1 MTHAEPPCGHGA
13 FPEPLRAAALASDL
27 AWRRVPLL
35 VGALLAPGWQMI
47 SAALRAAGLAHLP
60 TFQTSHRLLHRA
72 PWSSL
77 NASRILRCVLI
88 AMCAADNGPLVL
100 GVDETFERQRGK
112 QSAAAGGYRAPVR
125 FSHFSHGHFVNV
137 NGLPWVCL
145 RLLVPI
151 PLPARV
157 GAVPFL
163 HGAHSLRVRRRWRGA
178 GHG

>member
-1 MTHAEPPCGHGA
+1 
-13 FPEPLRAAALASDL
+13 
-27 AWRRVPLL
+27 
-35 VGALLAPGWQMI
+35 MI

-125 FSHFSHGHFVNV
+125 FSHSSHGHFVNV

>member
-1 MTHAEPPCGHGA
+1 MPNLPADTVLLLSHCA
-13 FPEPLRAAALASDL
+13 PLRSRRT
-27 AWRRVPLL
+27 WRRVPLL
-35 VGALLAPGWQMI
+35 VVGALLAPGRRMI

-60 TFQTSHRLLHRA
+60 TVQTSHRLLHRD

-77 NASRILRCVLI
+77 NASRILLCVLI
-88 AMCAADNGPLVL
+88 ATCAADNGPLVL
-100 GVDETFERQRGK
+100 GVDETFERRRGK
-112 QSAAAGGYRAPVR
+112 QSAAAGSYRAPVR
-125 FSHFSHGHFVNV
+125 FSHSSHGHFVNV

-151 PLPARV
+151 PWPARM

-163 HGAHSLRVRRRWRGA
+163 HGPRSLRSRRRWRGA